1 MLGVGGDRGDRDGGG
16 DREVI
21 GVLDGDDQVLLG
33 ARGGGDLD
41 GVVAPTAALLDII
54 RSKTAAN
61 RPKDQASL
69 PVLEELARKL
79 GLVT

>member
-1 MLGVGGDRGDRDGGG
+1 
-16 DREVI
+16 
-21 GVLDGDDQVLLG
+21 
-33 ARGGGDLD
+33 
-41 GVVAPTAALLDII
+41 VVAPTAGLLDII

-79 GLVT
+79 GLLP

>member
-1 MLGVGGDRGDRDGGG
+1 LNLETDAGD
-16 DREVI
+16 
-21 GVLDGDDQVLLG
+21 LDVSFTPAGTNGYDDLVTHV
-33 ARGGGDLD
+33 ATFDLD

-61 RPKDQASL
+61 RPKDHASL

-79 GLVT
+79 GLAD